1 MVKINRKASKLP
13 DLDEFLGP
21 SASPQASATQ
31 SQPPSVAS
39 VPTLGESMTDSARS
53 PDSMTSSAM
62 SDASGDGD
70 SLPSMAD
77 RDIMNP
83 FTGEI
88 TQVDDIDGLI
98 TLYEGLDRVNKQA
111 YAVMVRVRELLASKT
126 EGEARTRRIYGE
138 RRKAKLEF
146 PSESFTQSELKTLWE
161 EYPDL
166 RDEALKIESIGVKLR
181 EYKKL
186 VNASG
191 GERLNAFRDALS
203 RACRGCV
210 GTPTLKIEE

>member
-1 MVKINRKASKLP
+1 VVKINHKASKLP

-21 SASPQASATQ
+21 SASTQASATP
-31 SQPPSVAS
+31 STSPSVATDS
-39 VPTLGESMTDSARS
+39 EHSPASTTASIATNDGESSK
-53 PDSMTSSAM
+53 SS
-62 SDASGDGD
+62 DGD
-70 SLPSMAD
+70 EMPSMAD
-77 RDIMNP
+77 QDIVNP

-111 YAVMVRVRELLASKT
+111 YAVMVRVRELLAAKT

-166 RDEALKIESIGVKLR
+166 RDEALKIDAIGVKLR

>member
-1 MVKINRKASKLP
+1 MVKINRKATPLP

-21 SASPQASATQ
+21 SDSPQASATP
-31 SQPPSVAS
+31 STSPSVATDS
-39 VPTLGESMTDSARS
+39 EHSPPSTTASIATNDGESAE
-53 PDSMTSSAM
+53 SS
-62 SDASGDGD
+62 DGD
-70 SLPSMAD
+70 EVPSMAD
-77 RDIMNP
+77 RDIVNP

-88 TQVDDIDGLI
+88 TTVDDIDGLI

-111 YAVMVRVRELLASKT
+111 YAVMVRVRELLAAKT

-166 RDEALKIESIGVKLR
+166 RDEALKIDAIGVKLR

>member
-1 MVKINRKASKLP
+1 MVKINHKASKLP

-21 SASPQASATQ
+21 SASTQASATP
-31 SQPPSVAS
+31 STSPSVATDS
-39 VPTLGESMTDSARS
+39 EHSPASTTASIATNDGESSK
-53 PDSMTSSAM
+53 SS
-62 SDASGDGD
+62 DGD
-70 SLPSMAD
+70 EMPSMAD
-77 RDIMNP
+77 QDIVNP

-111 YAVMVRVRELLASKT
+111 YAVMVRVRELLAAKT

-166 RDEALKIESIGVKLR
+166 RDEALKIDAIGVKLR